1 LVPVVVVLV
10 GIVATAVLDQIQV
23 LVLAVLAVVVA
34 EVGVGS
40 ILPDRIL
47 PLVGVA
53 AGVLVST
60 VKAQTA
66 VVDHRLAGLV
76 L

>member
-1 LVPVVVVLV
+1 MLVDT
-10 GIVATAVLDQIQV
+10 VATVVQVQIHTQV
-23 LVLAVLAVVVA
+23 LVVLAVVVA

-40 ILPDRIL
+40 TLPDRIL
-47 PLVGVA
+47 PLVEVA

-60 VKAQTA
+60 VKAQT
-66 VVDHRLAGLV
+66 VVADHRLAGSV